1 MACLSA
7 ASTGG
12 RAHAFGCWCDCG
24 SALYDESLMN
34 PEVPDLVRRFPNL
47 VAFTDRIRSTYF
59 SHELAW
65 EETMP

>member
-1 MACLSA
+1 
-7 ASTGG
+7 
-12 RAHAFGCWCDCG
+12 
-24 SALYDESLMN
+24 MN